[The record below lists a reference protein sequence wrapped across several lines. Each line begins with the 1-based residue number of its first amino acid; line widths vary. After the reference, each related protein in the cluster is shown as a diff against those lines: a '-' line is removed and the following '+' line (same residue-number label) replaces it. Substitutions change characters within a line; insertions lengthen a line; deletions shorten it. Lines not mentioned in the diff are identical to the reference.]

1 VGYRD
6 SSQLPQLGTAA
17 ISGPVLFDTNVFIA
31 ALAGRG
37 PASLAVLL
45 ANLPQSFVSGATFAE
60 LSWTR
65 GRLDPQHPD
74 TAKVLRKFNG
84 TLSRIDPNKVLVPD
98 AAEWMRAGE
107 LAGSAARALA
117 GGGKSIKT
125 AFDRMEL
132 INDAT
137 TAVVAARAGATVI
150 TSDRHFDLFMQIEPA
165 LRAVF
170 YG

>member
-1 VGYRD
+1 M
-6 SSQLPQLGTAA
+6 LGTAA
-17 ISGPVLFDTNVFIA
+17 ISGPVLLDTNVFID

-37 PASLAVLL
+37 PTALAVMLS
-45 ANLPQSFVSGATFAE
+45 NLPQSFVSGAVIAE

-65 GRLDPQHPD
+65 GRLDPNHPN
-74 TAKVLRKFNG
+74 TAKVLQKYNQALARV
-84 TLSRIDPNKVLVPD
+84 DPSKILVPD
-98 AAEWMRAGE
+98 AGGWEKAGE
-107 LAGSAARALA
+107 LAGAIARALS

-137 TAVVAARAGATVI
+137 TAVVAVRAGMTVV
-150 TSDRHFDLFMQIEPA
+150 TSDRHFDLFMQVEQA
-165 LRAVF
+165 LEAVF

>member
-1 VGYRD
+1 
-6 SSQLPQLGTAA
+6 LPLLGTAA
-17 ISGPVLFDTNVFIA
+17 ISAPILLDTNVFIT

-45 ANLPQSFVSGATFAE
+45 SNLPQSFVSGAVMAE

-65 GRLDPQHPD
+65 GRLNPQHRD
-74 TAKVLRKFNG
+74 TPRVLEKYNDAIVK
-84 TLSRIDPNKVLVPD
+84 IDSNKILVPD
-98 AAEWMRAGE
+98 ADEWARAGE
-107 LAGSAARALA
+107 LAGTVARAVA
-117 GGGKSIKT
+117 GGGNGIRT

-137 TAVVAARAGATVI
+137 TAVVASRAGVTVV
-150 TSDRHFDLFMQIEPA
+150 TSDRHFDLFMQVDPA
-165 LRAVF
+165 LKAIF

>member
-1 VGYRD
+1 M
-6 SSQLPQLGTAA
+6 GTAA
-17 ISGPVLFDTNVFIA
+17 ITGSVLLDSNVFIA

-37 PASLAVLL
+37 PAALAILL
-45 ANLPQSFVSGATFAE
+45 ANLPQSFVSGAIMAE

-65 GRLDPQHPD
+65 GRLDPRHTD
-74 TAKVLRKFNG
+74 TARVLEKYNG
-84 TLSRIDPNKVLVPD
+84 ALSRIDTNKVLFPNAD
-98 AAEWMRAGE
+98 EWVRAGE
-107 LAGSAARALA
+107 LAGSVARALA

-137 TAVVAARAGATVI
+137 TAVVAVRSGVTVV
-150 TSDRHFDLFMQIEPA
+150 TSDRHFDLFMQLDPA
-165 LRAVF
+165 LNVAF

>member
-1 VGYRD
+1 
-6 SSQLPQLGTAA
+6 
-17 ISGPVLFDTNVFIA
+17 VFIA

-45 ANLPQSFVSGATFAE
+45 SNLPQSFVSGAVVAE

-65 GRLDPQHPD
+65 GRLDPQHQD
-74 TAKVLRKFNG
+74 TPRVLQKYNDALAK
-84 TLSRIDPNKVLVPD
+84 IDSTKILVPD
-98 AAEWMRAGE
+98 ADEWARAGE
-107 LAGSAARALA
+107 LAGTVARALA
-117 GGGKSIKT
+117 GGVKSIKT

-137 TAVVAARAGATVI
+137 TAVVASRAGATVV
-150 TSDRHFDLFMQIEPA
+150 TSDRHFDLFMQVDSA
-165 LRAVF
+165 LKVVF